1 MIKVFISSLIK
12 INYRLYFTLL
22 LLGLLPLIYSTMRI
36 FFLGDLPVEWGVNIA
51 SQLSWVGLFYE
62 IIQEAIIL
70 PLFYF
75 IGTVINDK
83 KELSNRI
90 KTGLLV
96 TFLIYSLA
104 SLVIIIYAKPLVNF
118 MAQSKELI
126 DATVTYIRLETIG
139 YIFITLVKF
148 SIITFITLEKE
159 KFMFIIL
166 FFQMILSIVLD
177 IFFISKLPI
186 SLNLWVN
193 GIAYSNII
201 GNMILLI
208 IIFLI
213 FIKENILIKNE
224 RLSFFWLKDF
234 IKIGGISGLESF
246 IRNIIFM
253 LVIIKM
259 VNQVGE
265 QGTFWLAN
273 SFIWGWLLL
282 PILQLGELIKKDCGV
297 EGNKA
302 IEGKTFSYFSLT
314 TVIILLWLVTIPL
327 WKPFIQIIFN
337 SSEYEK
343 IYHICIISIVFYIL
357 FSYNTIFDSI
367 FYGIGK
373 TNYMLIQSLVINIFY
388 YGSCYYFYKQNI
400 FIPTLDGI
408 AIMFGMSMLF
418 DSVLTFVMF
427 LYLIRKRKLRINFN

>member
-186 SLNLWVN
+186 SLNLGVN

-427 LYLIRKRKLRINFN
+427 LYLIRKRNLRINFN

>member
-186 SLNLWVN
+186 SLNLGVN